1 MNFKMI
7 ANIPGSWTVQKQFE
21 KVLEEILELKEAI
34 ALDDNKKIL
43 EEGLDVFQ
51 AILTLFKII
60 GIHNIREGLKEHNKK
75 LRIRKWKLE
84 KID

>member
-1 MNFKMI
+1 MD
-7 ANIPGSWTVQKQFE
+7 SSKQFE

-34 ALDDNKKIL
+34 ALDANKKIL

-75 LRIRKWKLE
+75 LRRRKWKLE

>member
-1 MNFKMI
+1 MI
-7 ANIPGSWTVQKQFE
+7 ANVPESWTVQKQFE
-21 KVLEEILELKEAI
+21 KILEEILELKEAI

-75 LRIRKWKLE
+75 LRRRKWKLE

>member
-7 ANIPGSWTVQKQFE
+7 ANVPESWTVQKQFE

-75 LRIRKWKLE
+75 LRKRKWKLE
-84 KID
+84 KIN

>member
-75 LRIRKWKLE
+75 LRRRKWKLE

>member
-1 MNFKMI
+1 MDFKMI
-7 ANIPGSWTVQKQFE
+7 ANVPESWTVQKQFE

-75 LRIRKWKLE
+75 LRRRKWKLE

>member
-51 AILTLFKII
+51 AILTLFKIV

-75 LRIRKWKLE
+75 LRRRKWKLE

>member
-7 ANIPGSWTVQKQFE
+7 ANIPNWTVQEQFE
-21 KVLEEILELKEAI
+21 KVLEEVLELKEAI
-34 ALDDNKKIL
+34 ALKDNKKIM
-43 EEGLDVFQ
+43 EEGLDVIQ

-75 LRIRKWKLE
+75 LRRRKWKLE

>member
-1 MNFKMI
+1 MI
-7 ANIPGSWTVQKQFE
+7 ANVPESWTVQKQFE

-75 LRIRKWKLE
+75 LRRRKWKLE

>member
-1 MNFKMI
+1 MDFKMI
-7 ANIPGSWTVQKQFE
+7 ANVPESWTVQKQFE

-60 GIHNIREGLKEHNKK
+60 GIHNIREGLREHNKK
-75 LRIRKWKLE
+75 LRRRKWKLE

>member
-7 ANIPGSWTVQKQFE
+7 ANIPGNWTVQKQFE

-51 AILTLFKII
+51 AILTLFKIV

-75 LRIRKWKLE
+75 LRRRKWKLE

>member
-7 ANIPGSWTVQKQFE
+7 ANIPNSWTVQKQFE
-21 KVLEEILELKEAI
+21 KVLEEISELKEAI

-75 LRIRKWKLE
+75 LRRRKWKLE

>member
-7 ANIPGSWTVQKQFE
+7 ANIPGGWTVQKQFE

-75 LRIRKWKLE
+75 LRRRKWKLE